1 MLGKPFFG
9 DRLGYINISCLLSA
23 PSKSMNKA
31 ELIQIIIHQ
40 LEEKL
45 RIAHASTQRA
55 IDAATDEETVPEHKY
70 DTLALEASYLAH
82 GQAMRVQESED
93 ELRQYRSMVIRD
105 FTDAPIGVGAYVVL
119 VDENNIEKH
128 FFIGPCSGGLTVA
141 WQDQEVFVLTAKSP
155 LGRALLGKEEGEEFE
170 MKIGDKTTCYEVV
183 TVF

>member
-1 MLGKPFFG
+1 
-9 DRLGYINISCLLSA
+9 
-23 PSKSMNKA
+23 MNKA
-31 ELIQIIIHQ
+31 ELIQIIIYQ

-82 GQAMRVQESED
+82 GQAMRVQESEG

-119 VDENNIEKH
+119 VDENNIKKTLFH
-128 FFIGPCSGGLTVA
+128 RSVLWWTNGGLARSGSLCLNSEITIGTSVT
-141 WQDQEVFVLTAKSP
+141 WQR
-155 LGRALLGKEEGEEFE
+155 GRRR
-170 MKIGDKTTCYEVV
+170 V
-183 TVF
+183 

>member
-119 VDENNIEKH
+119 VDENNIEKR

-141 WQDQEVFVLTAKSP
+141 WRDQEVFVLTAKSP